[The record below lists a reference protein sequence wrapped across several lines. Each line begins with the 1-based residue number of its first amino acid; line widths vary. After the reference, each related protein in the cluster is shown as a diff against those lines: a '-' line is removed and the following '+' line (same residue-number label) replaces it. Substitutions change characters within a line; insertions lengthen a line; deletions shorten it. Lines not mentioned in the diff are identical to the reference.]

1 MTSRTVLIT
10 GASDGI
16 GAAAARALHDRGD
29 RVVVI
34 GRSPGKTR
42 AVAES
47 IGADHLLADFAR
59 LDEVRALA
67 ETLIDR
73 YPQIDVLA
81 NNAGGIMGD
90 RTETID
96 GHELTFQVNHLAPF
110 LLTTLLLPR
119 LIESKAR
126 VIQTSSVAHRL
137 YSSFDL
143 DDLDARKGYRA
154 ERAYGD
160 AKLANILFT
169 RELHRRFHGEGLSA
183 TAFHPGIVATGF
195 SSGSKSGLRMLY
207 GTVLS
212 RFIASPEKGADTLVW
227 LATEPERDDGTGW
240 TSGGY
245 YAKRTPAKES
255 KDAADP
261 AKAAELWRLSE
272 EMVAP

>member
-1 MTSRTVLIT
+1 MASRTVVIT

-16 GAAAARALHDRGD
+16 GAAAARALTERGD
-29 RVVVI
+29 RVVVV
-34 GRSPGKTR
+34 GRSPDKTR

-47 IGADHLLADFAR
+47 IGAAHLLADFSR
-59 LDEVRALA
+59 LDEVRELA
-67 ETLIDR
+67 ATLLDR
-73 YPQIDVLA
+73 YPSIDVLA

-90 RTETID
+90 RTDTVD

-119 LIESKAR
+119 LLESRAR

-137 YSSFDL
+137 YSSLDL
-143 DDLDARKGYRA
+143 SDLDARKGYRA

-169 RELHRRFHGEGLSA
+169 RELHRRFHPQGLDA
-183 TAFHPGIVATGF
+183 MAFHPGVVATSF
-195 SSGSKSGLRMLY
+195 SSGSTSALRFLY

-212 RFIASPEKGADTLVW
+212 RFIASPAKGADTLVW
-227 LATEPERDDGTGW
+227 LATAPEGDGW
-240 TSGGY
+240 ASGGY

-255 KDAADP
+255 KDASDP

-272 EMVAP
+272 QMVAG